1 MNGSRVVQLVAAS
14 FGLLATGVW
23 LGGLLVLGAIVAP
36 VVFREVPAPASADAM
51 TIVFVRFDKLAMLS
65 AAIVAVAEAVRTR
78 AVTAPVAKPESKVDA
93 LRLAVIGVAGA
104 LAVIQGMWLSP
115 TIVGL
120 HREGAIRG
128 LGPLGER
135 LERFHAWS
143 ETCGKTE
150 SLLLVAL
157 IVLLVDA
164 LRVSAGTDAA
174 ARRGAA

>member
-1 MNGSRVVQLVAAS
+1 MTRAEILRLVAGSLA
-14 FGLLATGVW
+14 LLAAGVW

-36 VVFREVPAPASADAM
+36 TVFREVPAPASADAM

-65 AAIVAVAEAVRTR
+65 AAIVAVAEVVRMRAERGEVPGSAPTR
-78 AVTAPVAKPESKVDA
+78 IAA
-93 LRLAVIGVAGA
+93 LRLGVIAGAGA
-104 LAVIQGMWLSP
+104 LAVVQGVWLSP
-115 TIVGL
+115 TIVSL

-128 LGPLGER
+128 LGPLGEK

-157 IVLLVDA
+157 VVLLAHA
-164 LRVSAGTDAA
+164 LTRSFHPT
-174 ARRGAA
+174 